1 MYVCKQYIVRC
12 MEGWPSPTLCASCD
26 GENKKKKK
34 KKKKVFAGHTGIFVG
49 FVVHWLSLE
58 FSRGKRNSHK
68 TGPLIG
74 CQCYSSR

>member
-34 KKKKVFAGHTGIFVG
+34 KKKGFAQSLSDHEEVRFNDTSTHEGH
-49 FVVHWLSLE
+49 LCQD
-58 FSRGKRNSHK
+58 GKL
-68 TGPLIG
+68 T
-74 CQCYSSR
+74 